1 MCAQTEWSS
10 NPEPAGVTCTDIYAP
25 GRPRIAN
32 YHDTAAQAS
41 FAAKTAFLID
51 GMFPLFSYWA
61 FSDICAFNDG
71 VSDYN
76 IREFHNIMNNQNIL

>member
-1 MCAQTEWSS
+1 MVLSVVLLMQLCCAQTEWSS

-25 GRPRIAN
+25 GSPRIAN

-41 FAAKTAFLID
+41 FAAKAVYLID

-61 FSDICAFNDG
+61 FSDICAYAEMLEYD
-71 VSDYN
+71 S
-76 IREFHNIMNNQNIL
+76 